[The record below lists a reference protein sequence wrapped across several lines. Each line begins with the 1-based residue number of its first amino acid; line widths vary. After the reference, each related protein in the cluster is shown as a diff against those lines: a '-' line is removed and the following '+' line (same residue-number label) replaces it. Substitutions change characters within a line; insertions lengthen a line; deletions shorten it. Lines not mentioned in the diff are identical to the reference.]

1 MNNRVLI
8 NIKYM
13 ALRIYNYHHQNIG
26 SYNMTN
32 KFSDVNPKDKNT
44 SKEDGYLL
52 GRNPVLLVIDLQHD
66 FLDSDGAVACP
77 ATSVDGGP
85 KEVIANVSKLIK
97 VARDSKIP
105 TIFTKEIHRPSMIDM
120 GRELDGDEPQHCL
133 EGTKGPLLLEELGID
148 KLGENQYIVPK
159 RRYSAFIGTDLTFLL
174 NALKADTLILT
185 GASTNVCVHYTGA
198 DAHQYD
204 YKIRVVEEATAG
216 STPEAHRAALQS
228 LEYLQHGAIV
238 HIDQVL
244 AAMKSFKQIITDTI
258 Q

>member
-1 MNNRVLI
+1 
-8 NIKYM
+8 
-13 ALRIYNYHHQNIG
+13 
-26 SYNMTN
+26 MTN
-32 KFSDVNPKDKNT
+32 NFRDVDSKDRNT
-44 SKEDGYLL
+44 SKEDTTLL
-52 GRNPVLLVIDLQHD
+52 GRSPVLLVIDLQHD

-77 ATSVDGGP
+77 ATSVDGGT
-85 KEVIANVSKLIK
+85 KEVIANVSKLVEAAKIN
-97 VARDSKIP
+97 KIP

-120 GRELDGDEPQHCL
+120 GRELDGDEPKHCL

-148 KLGENQYIVPK
+148 KLEENQYLVSK

-238 HIDQVL
+238 HIDDVVE
-244 AAMKSFKQIITDTI
+244 AMESFKHITSKSI